1 MNLFRTRIAP
11 TLFFAGVLLLTGCEP
26 NEDTADAS
34 MAAATEEQ
42 ADESA
47 TARVEP
53 LADSGVQGDVTF
65 QAEDEGVRVTANLSG
80 LSEGA
85 HGFHIHENGDC
96 GPGEDGTPGGAAGGH
111 FAPNSDP
118 HGAPTDSAGA
128 HHTGD
133 MGNIMADASGE
144 AELDTTFSFLALS
157 GSESIVGKAMM
168 IHSGRDD
175 LTSQPSGDAGDR
187 VGCGII
193 EMEDM
198 DDAAMDTTGS
208 L

>member
-1 MNLFRTRIAP
+1 MNFFLTRAASI
-11 TLFFAGVLLLTGCEP
+11 LFFAGVLLLAGCEP
-26 NEDTADAS
+26 GEDTSEAS
-34 MAAATEEQ
+34 PAMAEE

-47 TARVEP
+47 VAQVNP
-53 LADSGVQGDVTF
+53 LADSGVEGEVTF
-65 QAEDEGVRVTANLSG
+65 EAEAEGVRVVANLTG

-111 FAPNSDP
+111 FAPNGDP

-133 MGNIMADASGE
+133 MGNIMADASG
-144 AELDTTFSFLALS
+144 AAQLDTTFSFLALS
-157 GSESIVGKAMM
+157 GPESIVGKALM
-168 IHSGRDD
+168 IHGGRDD

-193 EMEDM
+193 EMEM
-198 DDAAMDTTGS
+198 DAASMDTTGS